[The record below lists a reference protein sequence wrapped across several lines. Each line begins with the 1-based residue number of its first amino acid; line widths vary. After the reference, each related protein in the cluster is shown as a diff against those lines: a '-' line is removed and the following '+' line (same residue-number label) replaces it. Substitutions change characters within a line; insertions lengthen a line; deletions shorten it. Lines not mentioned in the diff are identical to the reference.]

1 MPSYLYPISVNK
13 NVTCSILHVTTH
25 NFSYIETNIKYI
37 KCLFT

>member
-25 NFSYIETNIKYI
+25 NFIYIEANIKYI
-37 KCLFT
+37 KRLFT